1 MKDAHEEDADA
12 QRNGSHQVEVASH
25 GFLNLGDLV
34 GAVLPGVVLAEG
46 LELLVDP
53 GQARVKSGGDGDE
66 ASKGGLKKG
75 EEDVHEA
82 PVLRARSPVAN
93 DAQDEDDDSKTESA
107 LHRDS
112 SEGDLPDV
120 RVLLAVNIARGSHEN
135 DGHYLCVS
143 FVSKERRERER
154 EKRG

>member
-1 MKDAHEEDADA
+1 MVRESA
-12 QRNGSHQVEVASH
+12 QKRFFTPLPRFSSILRGILGPRRGKACAEVVFTLF
-25 GFLNLGDLV
+25 G
-34 GAVLPGVVLAEG
+34 PGH
-46 LELLVDP
+46 LVDP
-53 GQARVKSGGDGDE
+53 GQAGVKSGGDGDE

-135 DGHYLCVS
+135 DGHNLCVS
-143 FVSKERRERER
+143 FVSKERRERETET